1 MKTLDFR
8 EAMVTGRRLSN
19 QCRSKGFILMTLECG
34 LYLECAVMSLQLP
47 AETLQLA
54 ASQDGLA
61 VFVPQVVF
69 LLDNLVLLFL
79 QHSHLLLGVTV
90 LLQLSQTHTYCL
102 RGSAVE
108 VRLITAAADDRFC

>member
-1 MKTLDFR
+1 M
-8 EAMVTGRRLSN
+8 
-19 QCRSKGFILMTLECG
+19 ILVPG
-34 LYLECAVMSLQLP
+34 LYLECAVVSLQLP

-69 LLDNLVLLFL
+69 LLDQLVLLLL

-90 LLQLSQTHTYCL
+90 FFQLSQTHKRVL
-102 RGSAVE
+102 RCSTVKL
-108 VRLITAAADDRFC
+108 RLHSYWPLIL